1 MFFVEYGSDIV
12 SNDHPANTQ
21 AQPKSKF
28 TSFIQMANAQTL
40 SAIVSLDKVT
50 REERPQNTDDVLR
63 NKTNLAI
70 DDANME
76 AFYAILDAE
85 ISVGSPSNDTRVVSE
100 LTNSTMP
107 SEETQKALRTLQ
119 DFLTRDF
126 SVLLRPDEHSI
137 MKATL
142 DYLTNLPAEDG
153 HGISVEIRS
162 LIIQISRHFT
172 RWSVDYTHEG
182 KKIES
187 TTAKLVKSG
196 ELEEGLEANKTLF
209 KEVVYLENELCNELA
224 YLEERKRE
232 LEEQIN
238 AVRASI
244 SASQAA
250 KNMAASTKKEI
261 FGKAMTL
268 KAERD
273 ELRKQVPSLRDEKE
287 LAEKIQANIRAEWS
301 NLGEKFNNSLN
312 HKE

>member
-12 SNDHPANTQ
+12 SNDHPANAQ

-50 REERPQNTDDVLR
+50 REEQPQNTDDVLR

-85 ISVGSPSNDTRVVSE
+85 ISVGLLSNDTRVVSE

-107 SEETQKALRTLQ
+107 NEETQKALRTLQ

-172 RWSVDYTHEG
+172 RWSLDYTNEG

-209 KEVVYLENELCNELA
+209 KEVMYLENELRNELA
-224 YLEERKRE
+224 YLEERKKE

-238 AVRASI
+238 AVKASI

-261 FGKAMTL
+261 FGKAMII

-273 ELRKQVPSLRDEKE
+273 ELRKQVPSLRDEQE

-301 NLGEKFNNSLN
+301 NLGEKFNSSLN